1 MKSNIEK
8 VYSKLPK
15 TELAKVELATQKV
28 ELGLVDDVENL
39 VNNSKKIAQLESGVV
54 TTIAKAL
61 NEYKGIVSKSND
73 IISKSENLTKKIIT
87 QAKDLGINPKD
98 VGKFDVL
105 QNFTESLKKIEE
117 RYKKALKGI

>member
-1 MKSNIEK
+1 MKSRLSKVLGKMPKENIE
-8 VYSKLPK
+8 
-15 TELAKVELATQKV
+15 LAKV

>member
-1 MKSNIEK
+1 MKSNIDK